1 MHAGGVLVVG
11 DGPAGCAAAI
21 SAAKAGCRV
30 TMVGIG
36 RSRAVPEF
44 ASSAALRLL
53 DSIAPE
59 VAARADVWLAE
70 GGPGDTGRAL
80 DRARFDTGLREA
92 TVRAGVDYRRMPAA
106 MLRPRVDGHRMVGV
120 EGLSDSG
127 MDADALAVIDATGV
141 NGWLRRSVGLA
152 EVVDSRP
159 WWLQRGAG
167 VLDGGRAR
175 HPATHFAIGP
185 DGWLWRHAIP
195 HGCIWTALRSSRDT
209 TLAWPDDMQ
218 PVGRIWRECRRW
230 RHLRQPAGAGFF
242 VCGDAAAISI
252 LRREMACVLRWSRAP
267 VPARWR
273 LAWCVGRSAAAWRR
287 RYMRTGCCKP
297 IRPVGQHWLVST
309 QPRICPCDSG
319 FRD

>member
-242 VCGDAAAISI
+242 VCGDAAGYLDPASGDG
-252 LRREMACVLRWSRAP
+252 LRFALESGARAGTLAAGVVRWPQRGS
-267 VPARWR
+267 
-273 LAWCVGRSAAAWRR
+273 LAAALYADWVLQT
-287 RYMRTGCCKP
+287 YQAGRTALAGVYAAANLSV
-297 IRPVGQHWLVST
+297 R
-309 QPRICPCDSG
+309 
-319 FRD
+319 

>member
-1 MHAGGVLVVG
+1 
-11 DGPAGCAAAI
+11 
-21 SAAKAGCRV
+21 
-30 TMVGIG
+30 MVGIG

-53 DSIAPE
+53 DSIAPDL
-59 VAARADVWLAE
+59 AARADVWLAE

-92 TVRAGVDYRRMPAA
+92 TVRAGVYYRRMPAA

-120 EGLSDSG
+120 EGLPDSG

-167 VLDGGRAR
+167 VLDGGRAK

-195 HGCIWTALRSSRDT
+195 HGCIWTALRSNRDT

-242 VCGDAAAISI
+242 VCGDAAGYLDPASGDG
-252 LRREMACVLRWSRAP
+252 LRFALESGARAGTLAAGVVRWPQRGS
-267 VPARWR
+267 
-273 LAWCVGRSAAAWRR
+273 LAAALYADWVLQT
-287 RYMRTGCCKP
+287 YQAGRTALAGVYAGANLSV
-297 IRPVGQHWLVST
+297 R
-309 QPRICPCDSG
+309 
-319 FRD
+319 

>member
-1 MHAGGVLVVG
+1 
-11 DGPAGCAAAI
+11 
-21 SAAKAGCRV
+21 
-30 TMVGIG
+30 MVGIG

-70 GGPGDTGRAL
+70 GGLGDTGRAL
-80 DRARFDTGLREA
+80 DRARFDTALREA

-195 HGCIWTALRSSRDT
+195 HGCIWTALRSNRDT

-242 VCGDAAAISI
+242 VCGDAAGY
-252 LRREMACVLRWSRAP
+252 LD
-267 VPARWR
+267 PA
-273 LAWCVGRSAAAWRR
+273 
-287 RYMRTGCCKP
+287 
-297 IRPVGQHWLVST
+297 
-309 QPRICPCDSG
+309 
-319 FRD
+319 

>member
-1 MHAGGVLVVG
+1 
-11 DGPAGCAAAI
+11 
-21 SAAKAGCRV
+21 
-30 TMVGIG
+30 MVGIG

-53 DSIAPE
+53 DSIAPDL
-59 VAARADVWLAE
+59 AARADVWLAE

-127 MDADALAVIDATGV
+127 VDADALAVIDATGV

-159 WWLQRGAG
+159 WWLQRGSG
-167 VLDGGRAR
+167 VLDGGRAK

-195 HGCIWTALRSSRDT
+195 HGCIWTALRSTRDT

-230 RHLRQPAGAGFF
+230 RHLRQPAGMGFF
-242 VCGDAAAISI
+242 VCGDAAGYLDPASGDG
-252 LRREMACVLRWSRAP
+252 LRFALESGARAGTLAAGVVRWPQRGS
-267 VPARWR
+267 
-273 LAWCVGRSAAAWRR
+273 LAAALYADWVLQT
-287 RYMRTGCCKP
+287 YQAGRTALAGVYAGANLSV
-297 IRPVGQHWLVST
+297 R
-309 QPRICPCDSG
+309 
-319 FRD
+319 